1 MQCVDSE
8 DYYAAGMGED
18 EMMKEIDIMCEA
30 KYPRCGVTV
39 LRPSVREFAELMER
53 KLQENESKGTWE
65 SCNFAYLQH
74 RILEEHKELVE
85 AAKLFLV
92 GEPASFTHGSSLIMG
107 KVPTPI
113 ALKLEC
119 ADIANFAMMI
129 SDNITNMRIR

>member
-1 MQCVDSE
+1 MR
-8 DYYAAGMGED
+8 
-18 EMMKEIDIMCEA
+18 EIDISCEA
-30 KYPRCGVTV
+30 EYPRCGMTI
-39 LRPSVREFAELMER
+39 LRPSVREFAEMMER
-53 KLQENESKGTWE
+53 KLQENESKGTWN

-74 RILEEHKELVE
+74 RIIEEHKELVE

-92 GEPASFTHGSSLIMG
+92 GEPATFTHGSSLVMG

-129 SDNITNMRIR
+129 SDNITNGKIS